1 MRVLVITDW
10 IGTLSSAEAGSVLA
24 QGWPGAQVVAAGASG
39 KGFGQAYADQI
50 GAELITGMSGELPA
64 WSASSGG
71 TVAAGLIASV
81 DDHDPGPIPYQ
92 ASSRSL
98 GDVVAA
104 ALRAGESP
112 QRLVIDLAVGE
123 LAHDGGAGLLGALGA
138 TADVALDCGVAGL
151 DGIGRIDLDRVRE
164 LSGGAELI
172 GVVPA
177 GQAERQLL
185 GLRGLTSLRRGST
198 VDPERLLRTDGT
210 LERLARLLGVE
221 DRPGAGACGGTAL
234 AVLALGGR
242 LTTGPELALEPAG
255 SPNTGSD
262 PTPRPAGRVEL
273 VVSGCDVFDF
283 HDRGGEVVAAA
294 ARRAEQSLCPAI
306 VIGGEVLIGGREM
319 RTMGIE
325 SAYPVRASAADAPVT
340 AGIDAEELSAVVRRV
355 ARSWTW

>member
-1 MRVLVITDW
+1 MRVLVITDA
-10 IGTLSSAEAGSVLA
+10 IGSLSSARAGAVLA
-24 QGWPGAQVVAAGASG
+24 QAWPGATVVPAGAAGG
-39 KGFGQAYADQI
+39 GFGQAYADQL
-50 GAELITGMSGELPA
+50 GAELITGMAGELEA
-64 WSASSGG
+64 WSATAAG
-71 TVAAGLIASV
+71 TVAAGVVASV
-81 DDHDPGPIPYQ
+81 DDHEPGPIPYET
-92 ASSRSL
+92 SSGPL

-104 ALRAGESP
+104 AIKAGGLPE
-112 QRLVIDLAVGE
+112 RLVIDLAAGE

-138 TADVALDCGVAGL
+138 TADVALDGGVAGL
-151 DGIGRIDLDRVRE
+151 DGIGRIGLERVRE
-164 LSGGAELI
+164 LVGDAEVI
-172 GVVPA
+172 GVIPA
-177 GQAERQLL
+177 SQAERQLL

-221 DRPGAGACGGTAL
+221 DRPGAGACGGAAL

-242 LTTGPELALEPAG
+242 LVTGPELALEGIPE
-255 SPNTGSD
+255 
-262 PTPRPAGRVEL
+262 GRHDL

-283 HDRGGEVVAAA
+283 HQRGGEVVSAAA
-294 ARRAEQSLCPAI
+294 KVAEGSLCPAI

-340 AGIDAEELSAVVRRV
+340 AGIDADELSAVVRRV